1 MKKFLLTLL
10 AFFIG
15 LTVQSQSK
23 TFLGL
28 TLGKTYTEDEFRSKI
43 EQNTSGEYKVVSWND
58 TLSVDTELAKSNSPA
73 ISASVLPYKPEK
85 GKPSYEYGLSSK
97 KELVFVS
104 ISYLEQEGKIYKA
117 LADSLS
123 SLYQMEPFNDD
134 ELGNGLICYDADG
147 MQIILMEYEDKV
159 YLAYSIVDFILP
171 SSSFKFPHI
180 QDSFFGITLGQK
192 YDFNRV
198 KTAVG
203 IKGDFVRIRRDADG
217 NTVTFS
223 NVSYAGK
230 IWDYGE
236 FFLTNEGQFARFCI
250 YDSLGQSMQEKREAK
265 KTYKDLK
272 ALLEKKYDDTVAVE
286 DDRGLEASTQYL
298 GENQIFLEVYTKSN
312 KSSGGSYRQYV
323 GLEYSHIETLI
334 TEEAANINEL

>member
-1 MKKFLLTLL
+1 M
-10 AFFIG
+10 
-15 LTVQSQSK
+15 
-23 TFLGL
+23 
-28 TLGKTYTEDEFRSKI
+28 GKTYTEDEFRSII
-43 EQNTSGEYKVVSWND
+43 EQSTSGEYNVVSWND
-58 TLSVDTELAKSNSPA
+58 TLSVDTELAKSNSPV

-85 GKPSYEYGLSSK
+85 GKPSYEYGLSLK

-134 ELGNGLICYDADG
+134 ELGNGLICDDADG

-159 YLAYSIVDFILP
+159 YLAYSIVDFKSKLP

-180 QDSFFGITLGQK
+180 QDSFFGIKLGQK

-203 IKGDFVRIRRDADG
+203 IKGDFVRIQRVADG
-217 NTVTFS
+217 NNVIFS
-223 NVSYAGK
+223 NVSCAGK

-236 FFLTNEGQFARFCI
+236 FFLTNEGQFAQFEI
-250 YDSLGQSMQEKREAK
+250 YDSLDQSLYERREAK

-272 ALLEKKYDDTVAVE
+272 ALLEKKYDDTFAVE

-323 GLEYSHIETLI
+323 GLKYSHIETLI
-334 TEEAANINEL
+334 TKEAANINEL